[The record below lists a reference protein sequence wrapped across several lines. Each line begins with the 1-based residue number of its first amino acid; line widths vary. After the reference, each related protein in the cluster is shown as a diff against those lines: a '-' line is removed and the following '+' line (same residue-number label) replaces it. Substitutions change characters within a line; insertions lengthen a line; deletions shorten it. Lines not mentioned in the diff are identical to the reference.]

1 MDGFDKKDYYIKLWE
16 QNRFLNSGCCTPIY
30 AIVLI
35 GIVMFLSSC
44 ATKGKLVDEK
54 KERTEVRVDSIDK
67 KVIGIDSIDNFH
79 KSDKTEKE
87 VVNRE
92 TKVEKSDS
100 TVMTVDVNGNVIKQ
114 ETWHKE
120 KETISRNREY
130 EKCLHDSIAQFKQE
144 RDSLIQYVARCD
156 SLQEKLSHKEY
167 VTVEKQKIPKFCYAS
182 LVFSFVCIIFAIIKL
197 FKWLRVK

>member
-16 QNRFLNSGCCTPIY
+16 QNKFLNSGCCTPIY

-35 GIVMFLSSC
+35 GIVMLLSSC

-54 KERTEVRVDSIDK
+54 KERTEMRKDSTDTKTVKEDSI
-67 KVIGIDSIDNFH
+67 STFH
-79 KSDKTEKE
+79 KTDKSEKE
-87 VVNRE
+87 TVNTD
-92 TKVEKSDS
+92 TKIEKSDS
-100 TVMTVDVNGNVIKQ
+100 TVMTVDVNGNVI
-114 ETWHKE
+114 
-120 KETISRNREY
+120 
-130 EKCLHDSIAQFKQE
+130 KQE